1 VTRIVDRKVIC
12 LFPAVSQLLK
22 AAGGGMLWKKACQI
36 KAKQATLRD
45 DGKKSGKIEYFFAK
59 VAY

>member
-1 VTRIVDRKVIC
+1 
-12 LFPAVSQLLK
+12 
-22 AAGGGMLWKKACQI
+22 MLWKKACQI